1 MNGGPRPT
9 GPVSSDGPVTY
20 LDHAASTPVRP
31 EALEAMLPWL
41 SGRCGNPSGAHR
53 LAREAR
59 TALDDAREVVAE
71 ATGVAPGGIVFTSG
85 GTEAD
90 NLAVAGTVPGGASG
104 ASGAVAVCSAVEH
117 HAVLEAV
124 RRAGGRVVAVD
135 ASGRVT
141 PDALAAALGD
151 LAAAGAVVPVV
162 SVMLA
167 NNETGVVQPLGDLAA
182 VVREV
187 APGAVFHSDAV
198 QAMNWLDVAGL
209 AAPADLV
216 SLSAHKFGG
225 PKGIGAL
232 AVRDGVAL
240 VPQIVGGGQERERR
254 SGTQNVAGAVGM
266 AAALRSAIDEREREV
281 ERVRA
286 LRDRLSAGVLH
297 SVEGAVDTVSGDGV
311 AGDGVG
317 PAVERLPNIAHLC
330 LPGVE
335 TEALIVLLEQER
347 VMVSAAASCASGAM
361 EASHVLTA
369 MGVPPDLASGSVRL
383 SLGWCSTPAD
393 VDAVLDVLPRAVAR
407 LRSVPLRG

>member
-1 MNGGPRPT
+1 MTGARSSP
-9 GPVSSDGPVTY
+9 GPVSSEGPVTY

-31 EALEAMLPWL
+31 EVLEAMLPWL

-59 TALDDAREVVAE
+59 NALDDAREVVAE
-71 ATGVAPGGIVFTSG
+71 ATGAAPGGIVFTSG

-90 NLAVAGTVPGGASG
+90 NLAVAGSVAGSVAGRAAGPVEQ
-104 ASGAVAVCSAVEH
+104 VAVCSAVEH

-135 ASGRVT
+135 AAGRVA
-141 PDALAAALGD
+141 PGALADVLGD
-151 LAAAGAVVPVV
+151 LRAGGAVVPLV

-167 NNETGVVQPLGDLAA
+167 NNETGVVQPLGALSA
-182 VVREV
+182 VVREA
-187 APGAVFHSDAV
+187 APGAVLHTDAV

-209 AAPADLV
+209 AAAADLV

-240 VPQIVGGGQERERR
+240 RPQLVGGGQERERR

-266 AAALRSAIDEREREV
+266 AAALRSALDERGRAA
-281 ERVRA
+281 ERVRV
-286 LRDRLSAGVLH
+286 LRDRMLAGVLAG
-297 SVEGAVDTVSGDGV
+297 VEGAVDTMAL
-311 AGDGVG
+311 AGRG
-317 PAVERLPNIAHLC
+317 PAVERLPNIAHVC

-335 TEALIVLLEQER
+335 TEALIVLLEQDG

-369 MGVPPDLASGSVRL
+369 MGVPPDLAAGSVRL

-393 VDAVLDVLPRAVAR
+393 VDHALAVLPRAVAR
-407 LRSVPLRG
+407 LRAVPLRG